1 MNYGGLPLESELI
14 QQAAQGDHEAYELLM
29 RRYEEPVF
37 RLAYLILGD
46 PDDAQDVAQDTFIRA
61 YRHLPRFDAGRPLRP
76 WLLQITRNLARNR
89 QRSFNRYLAALS
101 RALITSPQ
109 TESSAESEHIQQGET
124 RALWQAIRQLD
135 RQDQEIIYLRYFLNC
150 SVDET
155 AATLD
160 IQPGTVKSRLSRAL
174 QRLRGVVQEDFPLLM
189 EGRQL

>member
-14 QQAAQGDHEAYELLM
+14 QQAVQGDHEAYELLM

-155 AATLD
+155 ASTLD

>member
-1 MNYGGLPLESELI
+1 
-14 QQAAQGDHEAYELLM
+14 M

-61 YRHLPRFDAGRPLRP
+61 YRHLPRFDAARPLRP
-76 WLLQITRNLARNR
+76 WLLQIARNLARNR

-155 AATLD
+155 ASTLD

>member
-1 MNYGGLPLESELI
+1 MNHGGLPLESELI

-155 AATLD
+155 ASTLD